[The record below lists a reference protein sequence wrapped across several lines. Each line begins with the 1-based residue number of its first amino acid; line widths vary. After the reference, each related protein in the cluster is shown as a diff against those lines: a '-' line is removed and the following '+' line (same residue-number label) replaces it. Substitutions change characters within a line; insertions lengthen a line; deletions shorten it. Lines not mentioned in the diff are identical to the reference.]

1 MALVGVQPAR
11 RATFWR
17 CLRLEVAGGAFGVP
31 GPDGPGYPL
40 HLTSG
45 PIDALAIST
54 WRGRRAW
61 AAGGTAGLRAPSLA
75 RAIAATGRDIV
86 MEPPGDRTGRAACA
100 DLVARL
106 QKLEVR
112 VRVAWRPEGMGPA
125 DALAATW
132 AERAAM
138 LQYEN
143 GMGRRDAEAAAW
155 NA

>member
-1 MALVGVQPAR
+1 
-11 RATFWR
+11 
-17 CLRLEVAGGAFGVP
+17 
-31 GPDGPGYPL
+31 
-40 HLTSG
+40 
-45 PIDALAIST
+45 
-54 WRGRRAW
+54 
-61 AAGGTAGLRAPSLA
+61 
-75 RAIAATGRDIV
+75 
-86 MEPPGDRTGRAACA
+86 MEPLGDRTGRAACA

-138 LQYEN
+138 QQYQD